1 MIGGAFRQPRA
12 IDVFLGGKT
21 MSEQLLEG
29 RVALITGAAG
39 GLGRAITVGLIAAG
53 ARVMATDVSEAG
65 LADLARGFAEVG
77 GGERLSTRRLDIAD
91 AAACVATVAVCEQA
105 LGRLDILVNNGA
117 LGMGALRA
125 DHMTNL
131 VGIEEISPATWDSF
145 VAVNLSG
152 GWYMTRAAVPGMKAR
167 KSGRIINVTTSFF
180 TMLRGRFHPYGPVKA
195 GFEAMSA
202 GHAQEFE
209 PFGITVNVV
218 VPGGPADTAMVPAE
232 SGYARTDLIPPAAM
246 VPPIVWLASSGAADV
261 TGKRYIAANWRSDA
275 PIAANRAAAEAPI
288 GWPDLAG
295 APVWPGGKPTA

>member
-1 MIGGAFRQPRA
+1 MTTLSLA
-12 IDVFLGGKT
+12 GKT
-21 MSEQLLEG
+21 ALL
-29 RVALITGAAG
+29 TGAAG
-39 GLGRAITVGLIAAG
+39 GLGRAITSGLVAAG
-53 ARVMATDVSEAG
+53 ARVLAADIDEKG
-65 LADLARGFAEVG
+65 LAALARDIDAKG
-77 GGERLSTRRLDIAD
+77 GKNQIAVQYMDIAVPVACD
-91 AAACVATVAVCEQA
+91 GAVAAAEKAFGQV
-105 LGRLDILVNNGA
+105 DILINNGA

-131 VGIEEISPATWDSF
+131 VGIEEISPRVWDKF

-152 GWYMTRAAVPGMKAR
+152 GWYMTRAVVPGMKAR

-218 VPGGPADTAMVPAE
+218 VPGGPADTPMVPAE
-232 SGYARTDLIPPAAM
+232 SGYARGDLIAPTAM
-246 VPPIVWLASSGAADV
+246 VPPMIWLASDAGAGV
-261 TGKRYIAANWRSDA
+261 TGRRFVAANWRADA
-275 PIAANRAAAEAPI
+275 PLEANRAAAEAPI

-295 APVWPGGKPTA
+295 APVWPGGKPQA